1 MDFVSPRLPNAD
13 SATLMRAGRI
23 ATIIFMVLAVAW
35 APQIERFES
44 LWQYLQAVLAYAV
57 PPVCALFLVG
67 LFWRGANAKGAL
79 ASIVSGLLG
88 GAALFYANVLAPTP
102 LDLDF
107 LYVAPLLFAVSAIV
121 LVALVAVSA
130 ASTPPSLQQ
139 VCALLWTPA
148 CCR

>member
-1 MDFVSPRLPNAD
+1 
-13 SATLMRAGRI
+13 
-23 ATIIFMVLAVAW
+23 MVLAVAW
-35 APQIERFES
+35 APQIERLES

-107 LYVAPLLFAVSAIV
+107 LYVA
-121 LVALVAVSA
+121 
-130 ASTPPSLQQ
+130 SLQQ
-139 VCALLWTPA
+139 VGALLWTPA
-148 CCR
+148 FYRDETRQLAGLPWWQNYRVLSVLLLMLTAVIVWSFR